1 MDRAKIRNSVGLD
14 MKPATPEEYQKIV
27 KSFEGQDEQEAV
39 DEYDDEQYKKLV
51 QYTLLKLLSSP
62 GFVKGYV
69 QNVVKVIQVKP
80 DEKEAL
86 DLIKE
91 EVEQTISEI
100 TRAAA
105 IKYNVSPARKFDKTK
120 Y

>member
-1 MDRAKIRNSVGLD
+1 
-14 MKPATPEEYQKIV
+14 MKPATSDEYKKIV
-27 KSFEGQDEQEAV
+27 KSFEGQDKPEAE

-51 QYTLLKLLSSP
+51 QYTLLKLLGSP
-62 GFVKGYV
+62 GFVKGYI
-69 QNVVKVIQVKP
+69 QNVVKIIQVKP

-91 EVEQTISEI
+91 EVEQTIFEI
-100 TRAAA
+100 TSAAA
-105 IKYNVSPARKFDKTK
+105 IKYKVSPARKFDKTK

>member
-27 KSFEGQDEQEAV
+27 KSFEGQDEQEGE
-39 DEYDDEQYKKLV
+39 DEYDEEQYKKLV

-91 EVEQTISEI
+91 EVEQTVSEI
-100 TRAAA
+100 VQEAQK
-105 IKYNVSPARKFDKTK
+105 KYRLVLNRKFKK
-120 Y
+120 

>member
-1 MDRAKIRNSVGLD
+1 MDSARIRNSVGLD
-14 MKPATPEEYQKIV
+14 MKPATPDEYKKIA
-27 KSFEGQDEQEAV
+27 KSFEGQDKPEAE

-51 QYTLLKLLSSP
+51 QYTLLKLLGSP

-69 QNVVKVIQVKP
+69 QNVVKTIQVKP

-91 EVEQTISEI
+91 EVEQTVSEI
-100 TRAAA
+100 VQEAQK
-105 IKYNVSPARKFDKTK
+105 KYRLVLSKRFKK
-120 Y
+120 